1 MRDDVPYF
9 IHYTLWTGSARRQV
23 DTAIE
28 TVLACREIQAAGGG
42 IARIVDQNSRVFT
55 LDDLITG
62 HVDKKSPKD
71 RTEPDT

>member
-1 MRDDVPYF
+1 VPFF
-9 IHYTLWTGSARRQV
+9 IHYTMWSGSARRQV

-42 IARIVDQNSRVFT
+42 IARIVDHNSIVFT

-62 HVDKKSPKD
+62 NENKKLPKD
-71 RTEPDT
+71 RTEPNT